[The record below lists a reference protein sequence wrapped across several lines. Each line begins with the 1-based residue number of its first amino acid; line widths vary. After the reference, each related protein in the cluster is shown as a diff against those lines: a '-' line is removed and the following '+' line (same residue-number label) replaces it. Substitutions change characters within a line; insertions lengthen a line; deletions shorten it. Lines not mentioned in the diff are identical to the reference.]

1 MEATITH
8 AKGVG
13 IIFAIDSKTRSTSW
27 HDVLTNKRGKIMEE
41 FLLSK
46 QLHIVDEE
54 SCCTT
59 FWSSHGASNINLTVT
74 NNQALV
80 IIDDWATDDFL
91 FLRDLMTS
99 ITSFSVTG
107 ISFISEVLSA

>member
-13 IIFAIDSKTRSTSW
+13 IIFAIDSNTRSTSW
-27 HDVLTNKRGKIMEE
+27 HDVLTNNRGKIMEE

-59 FWSSHGASNINLTVT
+59 FWTSHGASNIDLTVT
-74 NNQALV
+74 NNQALD
-80 IIDDWATDDFL
+80 IIGDWATDDQESCSDHRFQNL
-91 FLRDLMTS
+91 GSGMTHS
-99 ITSFSVTG
+99 NRWALIQK
-107 ISFISEVLSA
+107 E